1 MRYCKAILTSRHFT
15 MNQNINTLTS
25 GYLTQMVFGIET
37 DKCRPT
43 EQDKNLHCLDVNLG
57 K

>member
-1 MRYCKAILTSRHFT
+1 

-43 EQDKNLHCLDVNLG
+43 EQDQNLHCLDVDVG